1 MDLVQTILVISAAC
15 FLVCGPMLI
24 MAAFGSRAGHPVC
37 SRCDYNL
44 TGLRDG
50 TRACPECGGEL
61 RIHASAIR
69 HVDVV
74 RTCPL
79 VAGLLMTVASIVCA
93 IGAAWIELLNAAGC

>member
-1 MDLVQTILVISAAC
+1 MRARFMYCRQCHYDLH
-15 FLVCGPMLI
+15 G
-24 MAAFGSRAGHPVC
+24 
-37 SRCDYNL
+37 L
-44 TGLRDG
+44 TTFR
-50 TRACPECGGEL
+50 CPECGGEL